1 MKHFSVSLTPERIKA
16 EHKFRSRFIKKVEL
30 KNVAQLSEANPDS
43 VCFYEQP
50 KFLQQLKNCQAGLI
64 FVPLDFNVDLKPDT
78 NLIFVDKPY
87 FAFMLLIK
95 HWQQIDYRPIANKI
109 SDQAQVAPSAKLG
122 KNVSLGHFVVIE
134 DNCEI
139 GDNTVIDSNT
149 VIHKNV
155 KVGSNCHFFPNVT
168 IYEDCIIHNKVILHA
183 GCVIGSDGFGYLL
196 HEGKQ
201 EKIPQ
206 VGNVEIHSNV
216 EIGSNTSVDRAT
228 LGSTIIGE
236 GTKIDN
242 LVQVGHNC
250 VIGKNSILCAQVGLA
265 GSTIIGDGVYL
276 GGQVGVAGHLKIENG
291 AMIGAQSGVSG
302 SVPENAKYF
311 GTPAIEAGLR
321 KRIMASEKRLP
332 EIIKY
337 FKKQIKKMD

>member
-1 MKHFSVSLTPERIKA
+1 MKYFSVSLTPEQINA
-16 EHKFRSRFIKKVEL
+16 KFKSRSRFIKKVEL
-30 KNVAQLSEANPDS
+30 KNVAQLSEASPDS
-43 VCFYEQP
+43 VCFFDQP

-64 FVPLDFNVDLKPDT
+64 FVPLDFKVDLKPDS
-78 NLIFVDKPY
+78 NLIFVEKPY
-87 FAFMLLIK
+87 FAFMQLIK
-95 HWQQIDYRPIANKI
+95 YWQQIDSGPNVNNI
-109 SDQAQVAPSAKLG
+109 SDKAIVNPSVKLG

-134 DNCEI
+134 DSCEI
-139 GDNTVIDSNT
+139 GDNTVIESNT

-168 IYEDCIIHNKVILHA
+168 IYEDCIIQDNVILHA

-206 VGNVEIHSNV
+206 VGNAVIQSNV

-242 LVQVGHNC
+242 LVQIGHNC

-321 KRIMASEKRLP
+321 KRIMASEKKLP
-332 EIIKY
+332 EIIRF